1 MTTLNSALDPQSF
14 SYISSLVRRKS
25 AIILE
30 GEKAYLVESRLTPV
44 VREMGLLNISELVAE
59 LQKPGSQTLNQRVV
73 EAMTTNE
80 TSFFRDIHPF
90 NALKDKI
97 LPGLIQRRSKEKTIT
112 IWSNACSSGQE
123 PYTIAM
129 ILAEHFPM
137 LKNWKVRLIS
147 SDLSNR
153 ILDKARLG
161 CFNQTEVNRGLPMNF
176 LLKYFTKDGN
186 KWTIDQGIRNMIEFR
201 ELNLVDPFPAL
212 LPKMDIVFLR
222 NVLIYFSP
230 ESKTEILNKV
240 HAVMHKDSYLFLG
253 GSETTMNLKVSFERE
268 QIGSAVC
275 YRPVA

>member
-1 MTTLNSALDPQSF
+1 MATLTSALDPQSF

-30 GEKAYLVESRLTPV
+30 GEKAYLVESRLTPM
-44 VREMGLLNISELVAE
+44 VRELGLLNISDLVTE
-59 LQKPGSQTLNQRVV
+59 LQKPGSQGLNQRVV

-90 NALKDKI
+90 NALRDKI
-97 LPGLIQRRSKEKTIT
+97 LPGLIQRRSKEKAIT

-176 LLKYFTKDGN
+176 LLKYFTKDGG
-186 KWTIDQGIRNMIEFR
+186 KWTIDPSIRNMIEFR
-201 ELNLVDPFPAL
+201 ELNLVEPFPAI

-240 HAVMHKDSYLFLG
+240 RAVMHKDSYLFLG
-253 GSETTMNLKVSFERE
+253 GSETTMNLNVGFERE
-268 QIGSAVC
+268 QVGSAVC

>member
-1 MTTLNSALDPQSF
+1 MTTLNSALDAQSF

-97 LPGLIQRRSKEKTIT
+97 LPGLIQRRSKEKAIT

-186 KWTIDQGIRNMIEFR
+186 KWTVDQGIRNMIEFR

-253 GSETTMNLKVSFERE
+253 GSETTMNLKVNFERE

>member
-90 NALKDKI
+90 EALKDKI

-186 KWTIDQGIRNMIEFR
+186 KWTVDQGIRNMIEFR

>member
-90 NALKDKI
+90 DALKDKI
-97 LPGLIQRRSKEKTIT
+97 LPGLIQRRSKEKTLT

-186 KWTIDQGIRNMIEFR
+186 KWTVDQGIRNMIEFR

-230 ESKTEILNKV
+230 ESKTEILKKV

-253 GSETTMNLKVSFERE
+253 GSETTMNLKVNFERE

>member
-1 MTTLNSALDPQSF
+1 MSTVAASLDPQAF
-14 SYISSLVRRKS
+14 TFISNLVRRKS

-30 GEKAYLVESRLTPV
+30 SEKSYLVESRLTPV
-44 VREMGLLNISELVAE
+44 VRELGLLNISELVAE
-59 LQKPGSQTLNQRVV
+59 LQKPGSQSLNQRVV

-90 NALKDKI
+90 TALKDKI
-97 LPGLIQRRSKEKTIT
+97 LPGLIQRRAKEKTIT

-137 LKNWKVRLIS
+137 LKNWKIRLIS
-147 SDLSNR
+147 SDLSSR

-161 CFNQTEVNRGLPMNF
+161 VFNQTEINRGLPMNF
-176 LLKYFTKDGN
+176 LLKYFAKDGAQ
-186 KWTIDQGIRNMIEFR
+186 WTIREDIRNMIEFR
-201 ELNLVDPFPAL
+201 ELNLVEPFPNL

-230 ESKTEILNKV
+230 ETKTEILKKV
-240 HAVMHKDSYLFLG
+240 QAVMHKDSYLFLG
-253 GSETTMNLKVSFERE
+253 GSETTMNLNVRFERE
-268 QIGSAVC
+268 QIGTAVC

>member
-1 MTTLNSALDPQSF
+1 MSALDPQSF

-30 GEKAYLVESRLTPV
+30 GEKAYLVESRLTPM
-44 VREMGLLNISELVAE
+44 VRELGLLNISELVAE
-59 LQKPGSQTLNQRVV
+59 LQKPGSQNLNQRVV

-90 NALKDKI
+90 KALQDKI
-97 LPGLIQRRSKEKTIT
+97 LPGLIQRRSKEKAIT

-129 ILAEHFPM
+129 ILTEHFPM

-201 ELNLVDPFPAL
+201 ELNLVEPFPAL

-240 HAVMHKDSYLFLG
+240 RAVMHKDSYLFLG
-253 GSETTMNLKVSFERE
+253 GSETTMNLNVSFERE
-268 QIGSAVC
+268 QVGSAVC